1 MREMTTFAAEAMLQ
15 IINAKIWKFWIS
27 IFNIFKSVNTLLSDY
42 NPVHP
47 QNTMFFSKM
56 PIPMKF

>member
-1 MREMTTFAAEAMLQ
+1 MRENEITFAAEAMLQ

-27 IFNIFKSVNTLLSDY
+27 IFNIFKSVNTLLSDN

-47 QNTMFFSKM
+47 RIYHLKWNYSD
-56 PIPMKF
+56 